1 MLEQWIDT
9 VCRAAGWPYPAQD
22 ARGRYR
28 FRLESGLNVDVG
40 SPDGRVLHLSA
51 DLGRL
56 TPGPGGDAL
65 LRKVGLAALA
75 RAASDTGVVSLDTR
89 RGMLCYDA
97 EHLLG
102 IMRASE
108 MHLALQHFLDEMD
121 FWGDLCKTG

>member
-1 MLEQWIDT
+1 MLEQWIET
-9 VCRAAGWPYPAQD
+9 VCRSAGWRAPAPD

-28 FRLESGLNVDVG
+28 FRLDGGLRVEAG
-40 SPDGRVLHLSA
+40 SPDGRTLRLSA

-56 TPGPGGDAL
+56 APGPGGDAL

-75 RAASDTGVVSLDTR
+75 RAGTDTGVVSLDAR

-102 IMRASE
+102 IMRAAE
-108 MHLALQHFLDEMD
+108 MPLALQHFLDEMD
-121 FWGDLCKTG
+121 FWAELCKTG